1 MGSELCGHSA
11 TKAVYGTDSSAVQ
24 RKRWYTYTYTH
35 THTYTHIHSWL
46 GYVMKQ
52 RNEEWNRQFSFVIRH
67 KIIDICSV
75 SE

>member
-1 MGSELCGHSA
+1 MGPTVLPCSEKG
-11 TKAVYGTDSSAVQ
+11 GTHIHI
-24 RKRWYTYTYTH
+24 H